1 VNAASTG
8 SVGAEPSPAERF
20 AAAKSRRGTP
30 HLQDFRDRLAFD
42 LDPFQLE
49 ACQSLEAGRSVL
61 VAAPTGAGK
70 TIVAEFAVHLALAQ
84 PKAKVFYTTPMKAL
98 SNQKFGELTAEH
110 GADKVGL
117 LTGDSNINS
126 SARVVVMTTEVL
138 RNMLYADSPLLRDLK
153 YVVMDEVHYLAD
165 RFRGAVWEEVI
176 IHLPAEVRMVSLS
189 ATVSNAEEF
198 GDWLQAVRGDTD
210 VVVSEERP
218 VPLEQHVLVRSK
230 LLDLFETSTLVRG
243 DGTDSARVNPELT
256 RLTGASSRA
265 DSGYRNTHTGRP
277 GKGKRRDADR
287 TFSRDPQPGGDRLFG
302 DRMGRADIVK
312 LLRSRNLL
320 PAIFFVFSRV
330 GCDAAVEQVAR
341 SDVRLTESCERDEIR
356 ALVEER
362 CRAIP
367 DSDLAVLGY
376 WGFLDGL
383 ERGLAAHHAGMLPIF
398 KEIVEELFQ
407 RKLLKVVFATET
419 LALGVNMPAR
429 TVVIEKL
436 EKFNGEARVPLTP
449 GEYTQLTGRAGR
461 RGIDVEG
468 HAVIQW
474 TGGVDPRAVASLASR
489 RTYPLHSSFRPTYNM
504 AVNLIQ
510 QFGRTRT
517 REILEQSFAQFQA
530 DRAVVDLARR
540 VRKQE
545 ESLGGYAE
553 AMNCHLGDF
562 GEYSSLRRELSD
574 LERKNARAEGRGPG
588 QHERRGERDRRQ
600 RQISDLRKRM
610 KQHPCHA
617 CAEREAHARWAE
629 RWWRLKRETEQL
641 RSQISGRTGAVAQV
655 FDRVTDVLLELGYVT
670 DSEQRGEGEL
680 EVTASGR
687 VLMRIYGE
695 RDLLV
700 AECLRRGLWDDLDVA
715 GLAALAST
723 LVYEPRREGSDGSE
737 RLPRGAFRAALE
749 ATEAVWEELSALEL
763 AHRLP
768 EGTAPSP
775 GIALAT
781 QKWAQGAAL
790 DIVLRDAE
798 LAAGDFVRWMKQA
811 VDLLD
816 QLSIVADGPLGRR
829 ARQAIDS
836 IRRGIVAYSGV
847 S

>member
-1 VNAASTG
+1 VS
-8 SVGAEPSPAERF
+8 SSAESSPAERF

-30 HLQDFRDRLAFD
+30 RLQDFREGLRFD
-42 LDPFQLE
+42 LDPFQIE

-84 PKAKVFYTTPMKAL
+84 DRAKVFYTTPMKAL
-98 SNQKFGELTAEH
+98 SNQKFSELTAEH
-110 GADKVGL
+110 GADKIGL

-126 SARVVVMTTEVL
+126 HARVVVMTTEVL
-138 RNMLYADSPLLRDLK
+138 RNMLYADSPLLRDLA

-176 IHLPAEVRMVSLS
+176 IHLPQDVRMVSLS

-210 VVVSEERP
+210 VIVSEERP

-230 LLDLFETSTLVRG
+230 LLDLFETSTLVHG
-243 DGTDSARVNPELT
+243 EGSDARVNPELT
-256 RLTGASSRA
+256 RLTNASSRA
-265 DSGYRNTHTGRP
+265 DGGYRNTHTGRP

-287 TFSRDPQPGGDRLFG
+287 TFSRDPEPSGDRLFG
-302 DRMGRADIVK
+302 DRMGRGDIVK

-341 SDVRLTESCERDEIR
+341 SGVRLTEGWERDEIR

-436 EKFNGEARVPLTP
+436 EKFNGEARVPITP

-489 RTYPLHSSFRPTYNM
+489 RSYPLHSSFRPTYNM

-545 ESLGGYAE
+545 ESLAGYAE
-553 AMNCHLGDF
+553 AMTCHLGDF
-562 GEYSSLRRELSD
+562 REYSSLRRELAD
-574 LERKNARAEGRGPG
+574 LERKNARAEGRSAGE
-588 QHERRGERDRRQ
+588 HERRGDRDRRQ
-600 RQISDLRKRM
+600 RQIADLRKRM

-629 RWWRLKRETEQL
+629 RWWRLKRDTDQL
-641 RSQISGRTGAVAQV
+641 RSQISGRTGAVAQI

-670 DSEQRGEGEL
+670 ASEQRGEGEL

-700 AECLRRGLWDDLDVA
+700 AECLRRGLWDDLDPA
-715 GLAALAST
+715 GLAALATS
-723 LVYEPRREGSDGSE
+723 LVYEPRREGVDAGE

-749 ATEAVWEELSALEL
+749 ATEAVWQELSALEL

-781 QKWAQGAAL
+781 QKWAEGAAL
-790 DIVLRDAE
+790 DLVLRDAE

-816 QLSIVADGPLGRR
+816 QISLVADGPLGRR
-829 ARQAIDS
+829 ARQAIDG

>member
-1 VNAASTG
+1 VS
-8 SVGAEPSPAERF
+8 SSAESSPAERF

-30 HLQDFRDRLAFD
+30 RLQDFREGLRFD
-42 LDPFQLE
+42 LDPFQIE

-98 SNQKFGELTAEH
+98 SNQKFSELTAEH
-110 GADKVGL
+110 GADKIGL

-138 RNMLYADSPLLRDLK
+138 RNMLYADSPLLRDLA

-176 IHLPAEVRMVSLS
+176 IHLPQEVRMVSLS

-210 VVVSEERP
+210 VIVSEERP

-230 LLDLFETSTLVRG
+230 LLDLFETSTLVQG
-243 DGTDSARVNPELT
+243 EGSDARVNPELT

-265 DSGYRNTHTGRP
+265 DGGYRNTHTGRP

-287 TFSRDPQPGGDRLFG
+287 TFSREGQPSGDRLFG

-341 SDVRLTESCERDEIR
+341 SGLRLTEAWERDEIR

-362 CRAIP
+362 CRPIP

-545 ESLGGYAE
+545 EALGGYAD
-553 AMNCHLGDF
+553 AMTCHLGDF
-562 GEYSSLRRELSD
+562 REYSTLRRELAD
-574 LERKNARAEGRGPG
+574 LERKNARAEGRTAGE
-588 QHERRGERDRRQ
+588 HERRGDRDRRQ
-600 RQISDLRKRM
+600 RQIADLRKRM

-629 RWWRLKRETEQL
+629 RWWRLKRDTDQL
-641 RSQISGRTGAVAQV
+641 RSQISGRTGAVAQI
-655 FDRVTDVLLELGYVT
+655 FDRVTDVLLELGYVA
-670 DSEQRGEGEL
+670 GEGEL

-700 AECLRRGLWDDLDVA
+700 SECLRRGLWDDLDPA
-715 GLAALAST
+715 GLAALASA
-723 LVYEPRREGSDGSE
+723 LVYEPRREGSDLDY
-737 RLPRGAFRAALE
+737 RIPRGAFRAALE
-749 ATEAVWEELSALEL
+749 ATETVWAELSALEL

-781 QKWAQGAAL
+781 QRWAQGAAL
-790 DIVLRDAE
+790 DVVLRDAE

-816 QLSIVADGPLGRR
+816 QISLVADGPLGRR
-829 ARQAIDS
+829 ARQAIDG

>member
-1 VNAASTG
+1 VNS
-8 SVGAEPSPAERF
+8 SAESSPAERF
-20 AAAKSRRGTP
+20 AAAKSRRGNP
-30 HLQDFRDRLAFD
+30 RLQDFREGLKFD
-42 LDPFQLE
+42 LDPFQIE

-84 PKAKVFYTTPMKAL
+84 PRAKVFYTTPMKAL
-98 SNQKFGELTAEH
+98 SNQKFSELTLEH
-110 GADKVGL
+110 GADKIGL

-126 SARVVVMTTEVL
+126 QARVVVMTTEVL
-138 RNMLYADSPLLRDLK
+138 RNMLYADSPLLRDLA

-210 VVVSEERP
+210 VIVSEERP

-230 LLDLFETSTLVRG
+230 LLDLFETSTLVHG
-243 DGTDSARVNPELT
+243 EGSDARVNPELT

-265 DSGYRNTHTGRP
+265 DSGYRNQHSGRP
-277 GKGKRRDADR
+277 GKSKRRDADR
-287 TFSRDPQPGGDRLFG
+287 GSRRVASGGYSTTDDSTRLFG

-341 SDVRLTESCERDEIR
+341 SGLRLTETWERDEIR
-356 ALVEER
+356 ARVEER

-436 EKFNGEARVPLTP
+436 EKFNGEARVPITP

-489 RTYPLHSSFRPTYNM
+489 RSYPLHSSFRPTYNM

-545 ESLGGYAE
+545 EALGGYAE
-553 AMNCHLGDF
+553 AMTCHLGDF
-562 GEYSSLRRELSD
+562 REYAALRRELSD
-574 LERKNARAEGRGPG
+574 LERKNARAEGRTSGE
-588 QHERRGERDRRQ
+588 HERRGDRDRRQ
-600 RQISDLRKRM
+600 RQIADLRKRM

-617 CAEREAHARWAE
+617 CADRDAHARWAE
-629 RWWRLKRETEQL
+629 RWWRLKRETDQV

-655 FDRVTDVLLELGYVT
+655 FDRVTEVLVELGYVA
-670 DSEQRGEGEL
+670 GEGEL

-700 AECLRRGLWDDLDVA
+700 AECLRRGVWDDLDA
-715 GLAALAST
+715 SGLAALASA
-723 LVYEPRREGSDGSE
+723 LVYEPRREGTDAGE

-749 ATEAVWEELSALEL
+749 ATETVWQELSALEL

-781 QKWAQGAAL
+781 QRWAQGAAL
-790 DIVLRDAE
+790 DVVLRDAE

-816 QLSIVADGPLGRR
+816 QISLVADGPLGRR
-829 ARQAIDS
+829 ARQAIDG

>member
-1 VNAASTG
+1 MSPAAEAPS
-8 SVGAEPSPAERF
+8 SEPSPAERY
-20 AAAKSRRGTP
+20 AAARTQRGTP
-30 HLQDFRDRLAFD
+30 KLQSFRDKLPFD
-42 LDPFQLE
+42 LDAYQLE
-49 ACQSLEAGRSVL
+49 ACRSLESGKSVL

-70 TIVAEFAVHLALAQ
+70 TIVAEFAVFLALAE
-84 PKAKVFYTTPMKAL
+84 PRAKVFYTTPIKAL
-98 SNQKFGELTAEH
+98 SNQKFSELAAEH
-110 GADKVGL
+110 GASSVGL

-138 RNMLYADSPLLRDLK
+138 RNMLYADSPLLKDLA

-176 IHLPAEVRMVSLS
+176 IHLPQEVRMVSLS

-210 VVVSEERP
+210 VVVSEDRP

-230 LLDLFETSTLVRG
+230 LLDLFETSSQVRG
-243 DGTDSARVNPELT
+243 DGTDFARVNPEVT
-256 RLTGASSRA
+256 RLTNGADRGGGSYRHPNIGRPQHKGGKRDAARTQSRGSVVGDSHFGDKMSRA
-265 DSGYRNTHTGRP
+265 ELVR
-277 GKGKRRDADR
+277 
-287 TFSRDPQPGGDRLFG
+287 
-302 DRMGRADIVK
+302 

-330 GCDAAVEQVAR
+330 GCDAAVEQIAR
-341 SDVRLTESCERDEIR
+341 SDVRLTEAWERDEIR
-356 ALVEER
+356 AFVEER
-362 CRAIP
+362 CRSIP
-367 DSDLAVLGY
+367 DTDLGVLGY
-376 WGFLDGL
+376 FGWLDGL
-383 ERGLAAHHAGMLPIF
+383 ERGIAAHHAGMLPIF
-398 KEIVEELFQ
+398 KEVVEELFQ

-436 EKFNGEARVPLTP
+436 EKFNGEARVPITP

-489 RTYPLHSSFRPTYNM
+489 RSYPLVSSFRPTYNM
-504 AVNLIQ
+504 AVNLVH
-510 QFGRTRT
+510 QFGRSRT
-517 REILEQSFAQFQA
+517 REILESSFAQFQA

-540 VRKQE
+540 VRKQD
-545 ESLGGYAE
+545 ESLVGYAE
-553 AMNCHLGDF
+553 AMTCHLGDF
-562 GEYSSLRRELSD
+562 QAYSSLRRELSD

-588 QHERRGERDRRQ
+588 QLESRSDREKRQ
-600 RQISDLRKRM
+600 RQIADLRKRM

-629 RWWRLKRETEQL
+629 RWWRLKRETDAM
-641 RSQISGRTGAVAQV
+641 RSQISGRTGAVAVV
-655 FDRVTDVLLELGYVT
+655 FDRVTEVLTELGYLT
-670 DSEQRGEGEL
+670 GEGDAL
-680 EVTASGR
+680 EVTAPGR
-687 VLMRIYGE
+687 ALMRIYGD

-700 AECLRRGLWDDLDVA
+700 SECLRRGIWDELDA
-715 GLAALAST
+715 PGLAALAVS
-723 LVYEPRREGSDGSE
+723 LVYEPRRETGDANE
-737 RLPRGAFRAALE
+737 RGWPRGAFRAAFE
-749 ATEAVWEELSALEL
+749 ATTAVWEDLSALE
-763 AHRLP
+763 AEHRLP
-768 EGTAPSP
+768 EGSAPSA
-775 GIALAT
+775 GLALAT

-790 DIVLRDAE
+790 DAVLKDAE

-816 QLSIVADGPLGRR
+816 QLSIVADGPLGRK
-829 ARQAIDS
+829 ARTAIDS

>member
-1 VNAASTG
+1 VS
-8 SVGAEPSPAERF
+8 SSAESSPAERF

-30 HLQDFRDRLAFD
+30 RLQDFREGLRFD
-42 LDPFQLE
+42 LDPFQIE

-98 SNQKFGELTAEH
+98 SNQKFSELTAEH
-110 GADKVGL
+110 GADKIGL

-138 RNMLYADSPLLRDLK
+138 RNMLYADSPLLRDLA

-176 IHLPAEVRMVSLS
+176 IHLPQEVRMVSLS

-210 VVVSEERP
+210 VNVSEERP

-230 LLDLFETSTLVRG
+230 LLDLFETSTLVQG
-243 DGTDSARVNPELT
+243 EGSDARVNPELT

-265 DSGYRNTHTGRP
+265 DGGYRNTHTGRP

-287 TFSRDPQPGGDRLFG
+287 TFSRDGQPSGDRLFG

-341 SDVRLTESCERDEIR
+341 SGLRLTEAWERDEIR

-362 CRAIP
+362 CRPIP

-545 ESLGGYAE
+545 EALGGYAD
-553 AMNCHLGDF
+553 AMTCHLGDF
-562 GEYSSLRRELSD
+562 REYSTLRRELAD
-574 LERKNARAEGRGPG
+574 LERKNARAEGRTAGE
-588 QHERRGERDRRQ
+588 HERRGDRDRRQ
-600 RQISDLRKRM
+600 RQIADLRKRM

-629 RWWRLKRETEQL
+629 RWWRLKRDTDQL
-641 RSQISGRTGAVAQV
+641 RSQISGRTGAVAQI
-655 FDRVTDVLLELGYVT
+655 FDRVTDVLLELGYVA
-670 DSEQRGEGEL
+670 GEGEL

-700 AECLRRGLWDDLDVA
+700 SECLRRGLWDDLDPA
-715 GLAALAST
+715 GLAALASA
-723 LVYEPRREGSDGSE
+723 LVYEPRREGSDLDY
-737 RLPRGAFRAALE
+737 RIPRGAFRAALE
-749 ATEAVWEELSALEL
+749 ATETVWAELSALEL

-781 QKWAQGAAL
+781 QRWAQGAAL
-790 DIVLRDAE
+790 DVVLRDAE

-816 QLSIVADGPLGRR
+816 QISLVADGPLGRR
-829 ARQAIDS
+829 ARQAIDG